1 MVCST
6 CNQTNNLECNNTP
19 PATNVKCIV
28 FTIFVV
34 TIYWILPKNKWL
46 LLFLLWF
53 PYLMMA
59 WYDFL
64 YDCKRNELSPT
75 YLMSFYEWAKPKD
88 SRQVQIYKNWCP
100 KWKNQVFYVD
110 MAVLVLFILFM
121 KYFFI
126 PWNPKA

>member
-6 CNQTNNLECNNTP
+6 CNQTGNIDCNNVP
-19 PATNVKCIV
+19 PATNVKCII
-28 FTIFVV
+28 FTLFVV
-34 TIYWILPKNKWL
+34 TIYWVLPKNKWI

-59 WYDFL
+59 WYDFI
-64 YDCKRNELSPT
+64 YDAQRNFGPT
-75 YLMSFYEWAKPKD
+75 YLMHFYEWAKPKD
-88 SRQVQIYKNWCP
+88 SRQVQIYQNWCP

-110 MAVLVLFILFM
+110 IVILVLFILFM

>member
-1 MVCST
+1 
-6 CNQTNNLECNNTP
+6 
-19 PATNVKCIV
+19 
-28 FTIFVV
+28 
-34 TIYWILPKNKWL
+34 
-46 LLFLLWF
+46 
-53 PYLMMA
+53 MMA

-64 YDCKRNELSPT
+64 YDAQRNFGPT
-75 YLMSFYEWAKPKD
+75 YLMNFYEWAKPKD
-88 SRQVQIYKNWCP
+88 SRQVQIYQNWCP

>member
-75 YLMSFYEWAKPKD
+75 YLMSFYEWAKPND